1 MTTRDIVDSPTIRIA
16 LYALALG
23 IAWASLEA
31 KVNRVQEQK
40 ADKAAVQSIS
50 SELGELRSITLDMLC
65 VQQPD
70 NRRCK

>member
-31 KVNRVQEQK
+31 KVATK
-40 ADKAAVQSIS
+40 AEKSTVEALEAKQNATYSLV
-50 SELGELRSITLDMLC
+50 LDMRC
-65 VQQPD
+65 EQHPND
-70 NRRCK
+70 RRCR

>member
-1 MTTRDIVDSPTIRIA
+1 MTTRDLVDSPTIRIA

-23 IAWASLEA
+23 IAWATLEA
-31 KVNRVQEQK
+31 KVSRIEEQK
-40 ADKAAVQSIS
+40 ADKAEVQQMAAEIS
-50 SELGELRSITLDMLC
+50 ELRSITLDMLC

>member
-40 ADKAAVQSIS
+40 ADKADVQAMS
-50 SELGELRSITLDMLC
+50 SEIGELRSITLDMLC
-65 VQQPD
+65 VQQPG